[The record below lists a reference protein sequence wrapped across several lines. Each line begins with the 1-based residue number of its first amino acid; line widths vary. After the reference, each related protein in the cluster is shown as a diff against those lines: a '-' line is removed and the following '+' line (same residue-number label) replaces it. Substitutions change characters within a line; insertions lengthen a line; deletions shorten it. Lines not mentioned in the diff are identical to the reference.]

1 MLTSASRCLTSSYPS
16 LSLYHD
22 TKLQLRP
29 KNQPHLNILKRT
41 CFHPG
46 VSGTV
51 ITDITLHQ
59 HLIVNRNGERLSWS
73 STRQKGDRDRH
84 DEGREVSFIKIGSI
98 QVLVLPGHGSLHL
111 A

>member
-46 VSGTV
+46 VSGTG
-51 ITDITLHQ
+51 ITVITLHQ
-59 HLIVNRNGERLSWS
+59 HLIVNRNGARLSWS
-73 STRQKGDRDRH
+73 STGQKGDRDRH
-84 DEGREVSFIKIGSI
+84 DEGREVSLMNSI
-98 QVLVLPGHGSLHL
+98 QMLVLPGHGSLHL